1 VDAVKEVHRLIC
13 RGYSDVVDADLSRYF
28 DSIST

>member
-13 RGYSDVVDADLSRYF
+13 RGHTDVVDADLSRYL
-28 DSIST
+28 DTAS